1 MDSQIQRRPV
11 QRNRVTSNDS
21 NRASSG
27 ERQICLP
34 LSKQEYDD
42 IWDDS
47 AKVRILIDQMV
58 ERSPELFP
66 QQIADGYQLK
76 GKLPASAKM
85 PDIQLRQIHIAGQ
98 RYYLRPSFVMPA
110 FSGTTDELKHPME
123 LLAHGVALWLIVKV
137 FGHDEMFWLRQ
148 EQRLGRNS
156 IVGTT
161 VRTPE
166 ALPEHLA
173 ADEHHTHW
181 RGEKGYIATTAAK
194 GCLLGVALTDQA
206 SDKSLTEAYGVFQKE
221 AISLD
226 PSYQPKTV
234 NTDGWLSTQNAFAA
248 LFPGIVTI
256 LCFLHGFLKV
266 RDRGRGEHELHE
278 RIWEIYHSTNIQ
290 MFDRRMK
297 AFRKWFESKQWSQS
311 ISEMTAKL
319 WKRASQ
325 YRQSFKHDDCYRT
338 SNQVDRLMNRM
349 TRLMYSGRG
358 LHGNHAASE
367 RRLRGWA
374 LMVNFVPYA
383 HRSNVQR
390 AHRCPAHQLS
400 NKCYSENW
408 LENLLVSASMN
419 GKPGLKIR

>member
-1 MDSQIQRRPV
+1 MESQKQRRPV
-11 QRNRVTSNDS
+11 QRDRAIPSESD
-21 NRASSG
+21 RASSG

-34 LSKQEYDD
+34 LSKQQYDD

-58 ERSPELFP
+58 KRSPELFP
-66 QQIADGYQLK
+66 QQIAGGYQLK

-85 PDIQLRQIHIAGQ
+85 PEIQLRQIQIAGE

-110 FSGTTDELKHPME
+110 FTGTTDELKQPME
-123 LLAHGVALWLIVKV
+123 LLAHGVPLWLIVKV

-148 EQRLGRNS
+148 QQRLGRNS

-161 VRTPE
+161 VRTRE

-173 ADEHHTHW
+173 ADEHHAHW
-181 RGEKGYIATTAAK
+181 RGEKGYVATTAAK

-206 SDKSLTEAYGVFQKE
+206 NDKSLTEAYGVFQKE
-221 AISLD
+221 AVSLD
-226 PSYQPKTV
+226 SSYKPKTV
-234 NTDGWLSTQNAFAA
+234 NTDGWFSTQNAFTT

-266 RDRGRGEHELHE
+266 RDRGRSEHELHE

-297 AFRKWFESKQWSQS
+297 AFRKWFESKKWSQS

-319 WKRASQ
+319 WKRSRQ
-325 YRQSFKHDDCYRT
+325 YRQAFKHDDCYRT

-358 LHGNHAASE
+358 LHGNHTSSE
-367 RRLRGWA
+367 HRLRGWA

-383 HRSNVQR
+383 VRSNVER
-390 AHRCPAHQLS
+390 SHRCPAHQLS
-400 NKCYSENW
+400 NICYSENW

-419 GKPGLKIR
+419 GKTWA

>member
-1 MDSQIQRRPV
+1 MESQKQRRPV
-11 QRNRVTSNDS
+11 QRDRVIQSES

-34 LSKQEYDD
+34 LSKQQYDD

-47 AKVRILIDQMV
+47 AKVRIWIDHMV
-58 ERSPELFP
+58 KRSPELFP
-66 QQIADGYQLK
+66 QQIAGGYQLK

-85 PDIQLRQIHIAGQ
+85 PEVQLRQIQIAGE

-110 FSGTTDELKHPME
+110 FTGTTDELKQPME
-123 LLAHGVALWLIVKV
+123 LLAHGVPLWLIVKV

-148 EQRLGRNS
+148 QQRLGRNS

-161 VRTPE
+161 VRTRD
-166 ALPEHLA
+166 ALPLHLA
-173 ADEHHTHW
+173 ADEHHAHW
-181 RGEKGYIATTAAK
+181 RGEKGYVATTAAK

-206 SDKSLTEAYGVFQKE
+206 NDKSLTEAYGVFQKE
-221 AISLD
+221 AVSLD
-226 PSYQPKTV
+226 PSYKPKTV
-234 NTDGWLSTQNAFAA
+234 NTDGWFSTQNAFTT

-266 RDRGRGEHELHE
+266 RDRGRSEHELHE

-297 AFRKWFESKQWSQS
+297 AFRKWFESKKWSQS

-319 WKRASQ
+319 WKRSSQ
-325 YRQSFKHDDCYRT
+325 YRQAFKHDDCYRT

-358 LHGNHAASE
+358 LHGNHTSSE
-367 RRLRGWA
+367 HRLRGWA

-383 HRSNVQR
+383 VRSNVER
-390 AHRCPAHQLS
+390 SHRCPAHQLS
-400 NKCYSENW
+400 NRCYSENW

-419 GKPGLKIR
+419 GKTWA

>member
-1 MDSQIQRRPV
+1 MDSQKRRRPV
-11 QRNRVTSNDS
+11 QRKRVSSNDG
-21 NRASSG
+21 NRASCG

-34 LSKQEYDD
+34 LSRQRYDD
-42 IWDDS
+42 MWDDS
-47 AKVRILIDQMV
+47 AKVRIWIDQMI

-66 QQIADGYQLK
+66 DQITNGYHLK
-76 GKLPASAKM
+76 GKLPASVKM
-85 PDIQLRQIHIAGQ
+85 PEIQLRQIQIAGQ

-110 FSGTTDELKHPME
+110 FTGTTDELQRPME
-123 LLAHGVALWLIVKV
+123 LLAHGVPLWLIAKV

-166 ALPEHLA
+166 SLPKHLA
-173 ADEHHTHW
+173 ADEHHADW
-181 RGEKGYIATTAAK
+181 RGEKGFIATTAAK

-206 SDKSLTEAYGVFQKE
+206 SDQSLTEAYGVFQKE
-221 AISLD
+221 ATSLD
-226 PSYQPKTV
+226 PSYKPETV
-234 NTDGWLSTQNAFAA
+234 NTDGWASTQNAFTT
-248 LFPGIVTI
+248 LFPTIVTI
-256 LCFLHGFLKV
+256 LCFLHGFLKI
-266 RDRGRGEHELHE
+266 RDRGRGEYELHE
-278 RIWEIYHSTNIQ
+278 RIWEVYHSTNIQ

-297 AFRKWFESKQWSQS
+297 AFRKWFESNQWSQS
-311 ISEMTAKL
+311 ISDMTAKL
-319 WKRASQ
+319 WKRSNQ
-325 YRQSFKHDDCYRT
+325 YRQAFKHDDCYRT

-358 LHGNHAASE
+358 LHGNHTASE

-383 HRSNVQR
+383 HRSNATR
-390 AHRCPAHQLS
+390 EHRCPAHQLS

-408 LENLLVSASMN
+408 IENMLISASMN
-419 GKPGLKIR
+419 GKTGA

>member
-1 MDSQIQRRPV
+1 MDSQKQRRPI
-11 QRNRVTSNDS
+11 QRKRIRSNDG

-34 LSKQEYDD
+34 LTKQQYDD

-47 AKVRILIDQMV
+47 AKVRIWIDQMV

-66 QQIADGYQLK
+66 QQIAGGYQLK

-85 PDIQLRQIHIAGQ
+85 PDIQLRQIQIAGQ

-110 FSGTTDELKHPME
+110 FSGTTNELKQPME
-123 LLAHGVALWLIVKV
+123 LLAHGVPLWLIVKV

-161 VRTPE
+161 VRIRE

-173 ADEHHTHW
+173 ADEHHAHW

-206 SDKSLTEAYGVFQKE
+206 NDKSLTEAYGVFQKE
-221 AISLD
+221 AISLN
-226 PSYQPKTV
+226 PSYKPKTV
-234 NTDGWLSTQNAFAA
+234 NTDGWFSTQNAFTT

-297 AFRKWFESKQWSQS
+297 AFRKWFESQKWSSS

-319 WKRASQ
+319 WKRSKQ
-325 YRQSFKHDDCYRT
+325 YRQAFKHDECYRT

-358 LHGNHAASE
+358 LHGNHTASE

-383 HRSNVQR
+383 HRSNVKR
-390 AHRCPAHQLS
+390 THRCPAHQLS

-419 GKPGLKIR
+419 GKSWA

>member
-1 MDSQIQRRPV
+1 
-11 QRNRVTSNDS
+11 
-21 NRASSG
+21 
-27 ERQICLP
+27 
-34 LSKQEYDD
+34 
-42 IWDDS
+42 
-47 AKVRILIDQMV
+47 
-58 ERSPELFP
+58 
-66 QQIADGYQLK
+66 
-76 GKLPASAKM
+76 
-85 PDIQLRQIHIAGQ
+85 
-98 RYYLRPSFVMPA
+98 
-110 FSGTTDELKHPME
+110 
-123 LLAHGVALWLIVKV
+123 
-137 FGHDEMFWLRQ
+137 MFWLRQ
-148 EQRLGRNS
+148 QQRLGRYS

-206 SDKSLTEAYGVFQKE
+206 SDKSLTAAYGVFQKE

-226 PSYQPKTV
+226 PSYQPETV

-278 RIWEIYHSTNIQ
+278 RIWEIY
-290 MFDRRMK
+290 
-297 AFRKWFESKQWSQS
+297 
-311 ISEMTAKL
+311 
-319 WKRASQ
+319 
-325 YRQSFKHDDCYRT
+325 
-338 SNQVDRLMNRM
+338 RM

-358 LHGNHAASE
+358 LHGNHTASE

-419 GKPGLKIR
+419 GKSWV

>member
-1 MDSQIQRRPV
+1 MDSQKQRRPV
-11 QRNRVTSNDS
+11 QRKRVTSKGGK
-21 NRASSG
+21 RVSSG

-34 LSKQEYDD
+34 LSKQQYDD

-47 AKVRILIDQMV
+47 AKVRIWIDQIV
-58 ERSPELFP
+58 ELSPELFP
-66 QQIADGYQLK
+66 KMIASGYQLK

-85 PDIQLRQIHIAGQ
+85 PDIQLRQIQIAGH

-123 LLAHGVALWLIVKV
+123 LLAHGVPLWLIVKV

-161 VRTPE
+161 VRTAE

-173 ADEHHTHW
+173 ADEHHAHW
-181 RGEKGYIATTAAK
+181 RGEKGYIATTAAN

-206 SDKSLTEAYGVFQKE
+206 NDESLTEAYAVFQRE
-221 AISLD
+221 ATTLD
-226 PSYQPKTV
+226 LSYKPKTV
-234 NTDGWLSTQNAFAA
+234 NTDGWVSTQNAFKT
-248 LFPGIVTI
+248 LFPSIVTI

-266 RDRGRGEHELHE
+266 RDRGRSEYELHE

-297 AFRKWFESKQWSQS
+297 AFRKWFGSQQWSSS
-311 ISEMTAKL
+311 ISDMTAKL
-319 WKRASQ
+319 WKRSSQ
-325 YRQSFKHDDCYRT
+325 YRQAFKHDDCYRT

-358 LHGNHAASE
+358 LHGNHTTSE

-383 HRSNVQR
+383 NRSNANR
-390 AHRCPAHQLS
+390 EHSCPAHKLS

-419 GKPGLKIR
+419 GKSRA

>member
-1 MDSQIQRRPV
+1 
-11 QRNRVTSNDS
+11 
-21 NRASSG
+21 
-27 ERQICLP
+27 
-34 LSKQEYDD
+34 
-42 IWDDS
+42 
-47 AKVRILIDQMV
+47 LIDQV
-58 ERSPELFP
+58 VKRSPELFP
-66 QQIADGYQLK
+66 QQIAGGYQLK

-85 PDIQLRQIHIAGQ
+85 PEIQLRQILIAGQ

-110 FSGTTDELKHPME
+110 FTGTTDELKQPME
-123 LLAHGVALWLIVKV
+123 LLAHGVPLWLIVKV

-148 EQRLGRNS
+148 QQRLGRNS

-161 VRTPE
+161 VRTRE

-173 ADEHHTHW
+173 ADEHHAHW
-181 RGEKGYIATTAAK
+181 RGEKGYVATTAAK

-206 SDKSLTEAYGVFQKE
+206 NDKSLTEAYGVFQKE
-221 AISLD
+221 SLSLD
-226 PSYQPKTV
+226 PTYKPKTV
-234 NTDGWLSTQNAFAA
+234 NTDGWFSTQNAFTT

-266 RDRGRGEHELHE
+266 RDRGRSEHELHE
-278 RIWEIYHSTNIQ
+278 RIWEVYHSTSIQ

-297 AFRKWFESKQWSQS
+297 AFRKWFESNEWSQS

-319 WKRASQ
+319 WKRSNQ
-325 YRQSFKHDDCYRT
+325 YRQAFKHDDCYRT

-358 LHGNHAASE
+358 LHGNHKASE

-383 HRSNVQR
+383 IRSNVER
-390 AHRCPAHQLS
+390 SHRCPAHQLS
-400 NKCYSENW
+400 DKCYSENW
-408 LENLLVSASMN
+408 LENLLISASMN
-419 GKPGLKIR
+419 GNIKA